1 MLLTERCIGHIQ
13 QRAKWCGHTVANTL
27 FNVILWERCFVEH
40 TTSGRA
46 FPKPRGYRQMDLSRH
61 QITQFMNGKGCMVGH
76 DSLGFALAIVTP
88 KRQVDEVFTYAGRII
103 AQPKDAM
110 VYSDPVTASNVEML
124 LAVGLTNLECLGS
137 GKVPPLIRGNLEEF
151 ASILLWIST
160 HG

>member
-1 MLLTERCIGHIQ
+1 
-13 QRAKWCGHTVANTL
+13 
-27 FNVILWERCFVEH
+27 
-40 TTSGRA
+40 
-46 FPKPRGYRQMDLSRH
+46 MDLSRH

-76 DSLGFALAIVTP
+76 DSLAFALAIVAP
-88 KRQVDEVFTYAGRII
+88 KRPADEVFAFAGRII
-103 AQPKDAM
+103 GQPKDAM
-110 VYSDPVTASNVEML
+110 VYSDPVAASNVEML